1 MTRLRFRITGITTLN
16 SQVIYTGQA
25 DIRSLSTTDFMIST
39 SLGSLTIK
47 GTLLE
52 SPSDQGTTGG
62 GLNSSLTVTLPGGGL
77 TNGQTLD
84 VNFLLGI
91 KTNGRFAFNITIE
104 ALP

>member
-1 MTRLRFRITGITTLN
+1 M
-16 SQVIYTGQA
+16 
-25 DIRSLSTTDFMIST
+25 
-39 SLGSLTIK
+39 LTVK

-62 GLNSSLTVTLPGGGL
+62 GVNSSLTVALPGGGL
-77 TNGQTLD
+77 ANSQTLD